1 MRPARDTLFGRLAQA
16 KRALFR
22 RAAERTALPLV
33 ALGGVLLALALVIAL
48 GTTLYRGQYALLRL
62 ALVLGGAALAAAAIW
77 RMLREH
83 LSDDDIAVAT
93 GSLEP
98 ERKDQLLA
106 ALELARE
113 SERSESRGAES
124 DAPAAPAPAPASSVA
139 LRDAAIAAAAET
151 AARLPIHR
159 LADWPMRRRWLV
171 IAGVSLS
178 VAIVAAVA
186 GGPRTPRVLAHIADP
201 ASAPKAPIG
210 LRVTPGGTEIEGG
223 ATITVRAYVRGT
235 KSRPRLMV
243 LERAKNESKPE
254 WRQRELADADEAAR
268 ADAAAGERVYEARI
282 PNVKED
288 LRYRVRVADAE
299 SPAYLLSVRD
309 LPRATGY
316 RIRYDYPAYT
326 GLPDEEIQALTGD
339 LAAPRGTKARLEV
352 TLNRDAA
359 SATLI
364 GDRSGLRLDGERGER
379 LVRFELPIR
388 SDDAILVR
396 LTDAR
401 GRRSDLGPFELRAIP
416 DRPPTITILAPDV
429 VEDVSRD
436 MTAVVVAGATDDHG
450 VRKVLLRYR
459 VRDEQERT
467 EVLHEERSGA
477 RELGVRYTW
486 PLQAMNLLPGEEVA
500 YHVGAVDGNGVD
512 GPQTTW
518 SDERRLRFPSA
529 TEILASMQKE
539 RDESIETL
547 EEALRGARE
556 LQQKTEEL
564 QRDIGRSREMTW
576 EQKQQVQKAVEGQE
590 QLREAIDKVAD
601 QLQQGAEKLSQSRA
615 LNAELVQKINE
626 LQQLLSQIKD
636 QTLLRAMQRLQE
648 AMKNMSPQDM
658 ERALQNF
665 KVNQEDALRNLQ
677 RTIEL
682 LKQIRM
688 EERME
693 AASERAA
700 EMERRQIAVNDSLS
714 RAKGADEMK
723 SLAERESEIEKMSAE
738 QKALM
743 EEMAKE
749 LRAMDQQAA
758 QDAQDLAE
766 KLGEKGMQPEFDR
779 AEEQL
784 ASGERQESRET
795 TESLRERLEEMRRR
809 TDKMRE
815 EFRDRKKN
823 QLANEM
829 EDAAQDLLDIAGM
842 QEQMLRDEESTV
854 GERAEKQKGLEE
866 ATEQATKRL
875 ESIAK
880 QTLFMT
886 PDVTQSVGR
895 ALQNQES
902 AVGRYSQQ
910 DLLGGLMGTKEATIA
925 LNQAATALLKAR
937 ESMQGS
943 KSSTGMSEAMQ
954 QLQSL
959 AGDQQGLNGE
969 TMGMMQGMGQ
979 GGESGERLSQGDG
992 EALGRMAA
1000 EQEAIRRGLEDALQ
1014 KMGQGGGKPL
1024 GNMDGVSE
1032 DMKAVEQDLRSG
1044 RLDQETVN
1052 RQQRILSRL
1061 LDAPRAVEK
1070 RDYSRKR
1077 TSRPGVDVVR
1087 SSPGA
1092 LSPELLR
1099 SRPSL
1104 ASLLA
1109 KGSRDPVTPKFRAL
1123 VDEYLESLMKEGGR

>member
-1 MRPARDTLFGRLAQA
+1 MSQAHDTLAHHLARA

-33 ALGGVLLALALVIAL
+33 ALGAVLVALVLVIAL
-48 GTTLYRGQYALLRL
+48 STTLYRGHYAFLRVALL
-62 ALVLGGAALAAAAIW
+62 AGGAALLGAGAW

-83 LSDDDIAVAT
+83 RNEDSIAIAT

-98 ERKDQLLA
+98 ERKDQILA
-106 ALELARE
+106 ALELARAAKRE
-113 SERSESRGAES
+113 ETERAGR
-124 DAPAAPAPAPASSVA
+124 DVSVA
-139 LRDAAIAAAAET
+139 LRDAAIADAAA
-151 AARLPIHR
+151 AAGRLPIER
-159 LADWPMRRRWLV
+159 LAAWSARRRW
-171 IAGVSLS
+171 IAIAAGSFAI
-178 VAIVAAVA
+178 AIVAAVM
-186 GGPRTPRVLAHIADP
+186 GGARIPTVLARIVDPSTAPRTPIA
-201 ASAPKAPIG
+201 
-210 LRVTPGGTEIEGG
+210 LRVTPGSAEIEGG
-223 ATITVRAYVRGT
+223 ESVVVRAFVNGT
-235 KSRPRLMV
+235 GSRPKLFV
-243 LERAKNESKPE
+243 FERADGGTEPV
-254 WRQRELADADEAAR
+254 WRERALGDPDDETRVASR
-268 ADAAAGERVYEARI
+268 RGERAYEIRL

-288 LRYRVRVADAE
+288 IRYRVRVADAE
-299 SPAYLLSVRD
+299 SPEFALAVRD

-364 GDRSGLRLDGERGER
+364 GERTRLRIEGERGER
-379 LVRFELPIR
+379 RIWFEVPIR

-401 GRRSDLGPFELRAIP
+401 GRRSELGPFDLRAIP
-416 DRPPTITILAPDV
+416 DRPPAVTILAPDV
-429 VEDVSRD
+429 VEDVARD
-436 MTAVVVAGATDDHG
+436 MVAVIIAGVTDDHG
-450 VRKVLLRYR
+450 VKKVLLRYR
-459 VRDEQERT
+459 VRDEAERS
-467 EVLHEERSGA
+467 EILHEERAGA
-477 RELGVRYTW
+477 RELGVRYSW
-486 PLQAMNLLPGEEVA
+486 PLQTMSLLPGEEVA
-500 YHVGAVDGNGVD
+500 YQVGAVDGNAVD

-529 TEILASMQKE
+529 SEILASMQKE

-547 EEALRGARE
+547 EEAVRGAKE
-556 LQQKTEEL
+556 LQQRTEEL
-564 QRDIGRSREMTW
+564 RQDLGRTREMTW
-576 EQKQQVQKAVEGQE
+576 EQRQQMQKAIEGQQ
-590 QLREAIDKVAD
+590 QLRETIDQVTD

-636 QTLLRAMQRLQE
+636 QSLLRAMQRMQE
-648 AMKNMSPQDM
+648 AMKNMTPQDM

-665 KVNQEDALRNLQ
+665 KMTQDDVLRNLE

-688 EERME
+688 EERLE
-693 AASERAA
+693 TASERAA
-700 EMERRQIAVNDSLS
+700 EMERRQIALNDSLS
-714 RAKGADEMK
+714 RAREKEATR
-723 SLAERESEIEKMSAE
+723 SLAEPEADIAKLAAE
-738 QKALM
+738 QKA
-743 EEMAKE
+743 
-749 LRAMDQQAA
+749 AMDALA
-758 QDAQDLAE
+758 KDLKSMDPQSAREAE
-766 KLGEKGMQPEFDR
+766 ALSRELGSDGLQPELDQ
-779 AEEQL
+779 AEQQL
-784 ASGERQESRET
+784 ASGERDQAKPST
-795 TESLRERLEEMRRR
+795 QSLQKRLEQLRRK
-809 TDKMRE
+809 TDQMRE

-823 QLANEM
+823 ALAKEM
-829 EDAAQDLLDIAGM
+829 DDAAQDLLDIASL
-842 QEQMLRDEESTV
+842 QESMLRDEESTV

-866 ATEQATKRL
+866 ATEQATKKIAN
-875 ESIAK
+875 IAK

-886 PDVTQSVGR
+886 PDVTQAVGR

-910 DLLGGLMGTKEATIA
+910 DLMGGLMGTKEATIA
-925 LNQAATALLKAR
+925 LNQGANGLMKAR
-937 ESMQGS
+937 DSMQGS

-959 AGDQQGLNGE
+959 AGDQQSLNDQA
-969 TMGMMQGMGQ
+969 MGMLPGPGSQGNG
-979 GGESGERLSQGDG
+979 GERLTPGDG
-992 EALGRMAA
+992 QALGRMAA
-1000 EQEAIRRGLEDALQ
+1000 EQEAIRRGLEDAMQ

-1024 GNMDGVSE
+1024 GNMSSIGE
-1032 DMKAVEQDLRSG
+1032 EMKGVEQDLRAG

-1087 SSPGA
+1087 SSPGS
-1092 LSPELLR
+1092 LSPELLKA
-1099 SRPSL
+1099 RPSL